1 MEQSIEIICK
11 DTTCSISF
19 FNVCRGPIIPSP
31 ELGKFWS
38 DKEFE
43 QIQHKQTSDA
53 LTQPLRGS
61 SGKKEK
67 KKKKPAH
74 LDLNKLLFFV
84 LVVLPPFYDAN
95 VTYIK
100 IFSCVLIF
108 ICFYD
113 RNHHNNS
120 NISVF
125 TLNVR
130 TQDKLDT

>member
-1 MEQSIEIICK
+1 MSEGALLSPAQNSV
-11 DTTCSISF
+11 SF
-19 FNVCRGPIIPSP
+19 GLIKSLSRYRTNKLVTLSLSLKRQ
-31 ELGKFWS
+31 FW
-38 DKEFE
+38 
-43 QIQHKQTSDA
+43 Q
-53 LTQPLRGS
+53 
-61 SGKKEK
+61 KKEK

-74 LDLNKLLFFV
+74 LDLHKLLFFV

-120 NISVF
+120 SISVF